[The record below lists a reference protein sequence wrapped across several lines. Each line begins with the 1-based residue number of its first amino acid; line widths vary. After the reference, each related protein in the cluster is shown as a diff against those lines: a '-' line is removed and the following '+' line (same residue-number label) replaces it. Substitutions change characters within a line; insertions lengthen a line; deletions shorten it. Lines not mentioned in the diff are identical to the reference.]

1 MKHLELHILQSVPFS
16 CLNRDDLGS
25 PKSGFFGGVK
35 RARISSQ
42 CWKRAIRQYAHELDS
57 QHFQGNRTR
66 LIISPLEQALRA
78 KGVTDSIKVA
88 QNLAKEIAKL
98 DDKNNLKTKT
108 IFFTSPQEIE
118 NLASAYLEKQDEK
131 DALKTLKKV
140 KWCDAADIAL
150 FGRMVAQD
158 KSLTVEAASM
168 FSHALSTHR
177 ADSESDFF
185 VAVDDSQPD
194 EESGTGMM
202 GTVEFQSATYY
213 RFVALNL
220 DMLGDENHLACLT
233 DAERVDVIRTFIKA
247 TLLAMPTARKNSM
260 NGDTLPVYVLGI
272 VREKGHPIQLVNA
285 FEKPVLGGRE
295 GIVNASIKA
304 LKNEHEMLKSRWGI
318 NADAEFELG
327 PDSNLSFSDFVE
339 GIASNV

>member
-1 MKHLELHILQSVPFS
+1 
-16 CLNRDDLGS
+16 
-25 PKSGFFGGVK
+25 
-35 RARISSQ
+35 
-42 CWKRAIRQYAHELDS
+42 
-57 QHFQGNRTR
+57 
-66 LIISPLEQALRA
+66 
-78 KGVTDSIKVA
+78 
-88 QNLAKEIAKL
+88 
-98 DDKNNLKTKT
+98 
-108 IFFTSPQEIE
+108 
-118 NLASAYLEKQDEK
+118 
-131 DALKTLKKV
+131 
-140 KWCDAADIAL
+140 
-150 FGRMVAQD
+150 
-158 KSLTVEAASM
+158 
-168 FSHALSTHR
+168 
-177 ADSESDFF
+177 
-185 VAVDDSQPD
+185 
-194 EESGTGMM
+194 MM

-304 LKNEHEMLKSRWGI
+304 LKNEHEMLKSRWDI